1 MSSQPSPNNPAKANQ
16 DQFAEFLRKE
26 YDNIAQAHFKTT
38 EMISEYIK
46 HYLTLVT
53 IPFSVLVVLMNL
65 DVFKNAIA
73 SGTLDRLFIIPVA
86 LLFLVISFIGFMFFW
101 YIINLRMDALLYA
114 RTINGIRKYFY
125 DHDKSLD
132 PIEHYRIRVLP
143 QSPFI
148 PGYRE
153 GYFFSPLVITFSIL
167 NSLYFYI
174 SFTALVFGFGNNI
187 PFESPFVIVS
197 TASFF
202 LFHGIWYSY
211 LAQKRELSYLQS
223 NILGIDIDGVMNLQR
238 KQFAKYLNKNTGKN
252 IDTNNIT
259 VIPVRDCPSLNLT
272 QRDEFAVF
280 NDPTYWTTMECAPGA
295 SEVISRLRNSMKLKI
310 HVFTS
315 RPWPYFARSLN
326 SQQKKDLKGV
336 WKEISKKYVTEVYK
350 KRNLW
355 SKIKAPFIELI
366 RFSPYRILSVWSV
379 IQPSKPIERITKAWL
394 EENNIEFDKL
404 MVEMGSEEV
413 ADPAANLHN
422 RFYASRQKQI
432 KYFIED
438 DLIKAE
444 KLAYICDVIFLIDQ
458 PYNQKTVLP
467 GNVIRVKDWN
477 EILLQMRQLS

>member
-1 MSSQPSPNNPAKANQ
+1 MSSQPSPNDPDKANR

-26 YDNIAQAHFKTT
+26 YDNIAQAHFKTM

-73 SGTLDRLFIIPVA
+73 SGTLNRLFIIPVA
-86 LLFLVISFIGFMFFW
+86 FLFLVISFIGLMFFW
-101 YIINLRMDALLYA
+101 YIFNLRMDALLYA

-125 DHDKSLD
+125 DHDKTLD
-132 PIEHYRIRVLP
+132 LIDHYRIRVLP

-153 GYFFSPLVITFSIL
+153 FYFFGPLVITFSIL
-167 NSLYFYI
+167 NSLYFYVSI
-174 SFTALVFGFGNNI
+174 AALVFTIGNNT
-187 PFESPFVIVS
+187 PFESHLVIVS
-197 TASFF
+197 TASFYS
-202 LFHGIWYSY
+202 FHVFWYLY

-238 KQFAKYLNKNTGKN
+238 MQFAKYVNKNAGKN
-252 IDTNNIT
+252 IDPNNIT
-259 VIPVRDCPSLNLT
+259 VIPVRDCPGLNLT

-295 SEVISRLRNSMKLKI
+295 SEVIHRLRNSMRLKI

-315 RPWPYFARSLN
+315 RRWPYFDRSLN
-326 SQQKKDLKGV
+326 SQQEKDLKRV
-336 WKEISKKYVTEVYK
+336 WKETSNKYATDVYK

-366 RFSPYRILSVWSV
+366 RFFPYRILRVWSV
-379 IQPSKPIERITKAWL
+379 IRPSQPIERITKAWL
-394 EENNIEFDKL
+394 EENNIEFDTL

-413 ADPAANLHN
+413 ADPAAHLHN
-422 RFYASRQKQI
+422 RFYASRYKQI

-444 KLAYICDVIFLIDQ
+444 KLAYICDVVFLIDQ
-458 PYNQKTVLP
+458 PYNQKPVLP
-467 GNVIRVKDWN
+467 GNVIRVKDWD
-477 EILLQMRQLS
+477 EIHLHMRKLS

>member
-1 MSSQPSPNNPAKANQ
+1 MSSQSSPNDPDKANR

-65 DVFKNAIA
+65 DIFKNAIA
-73 SGTLDRLFIIPVA
+73 SGSLDRLFIIPVY
-86 LLFLVISFIGFMFFW
+86 LLFFVISFIGFMFFW

-114 RTINGIRKYFY
+114 RTINGIRKFFY

-153 GYFFSPLVITFSIL
+153 RYFFIPLVITFSIL
-167 NSLYFYI
+167 NSIFLFVSI
-174 SFTALVFGFGNNI
+174 EAFVFANGNNI
-187 PFESPFVIVS
+187 PFINPLIILS
-197 TASFF
+197 TAGFF
-202 LFHGIWYSY
+202 VFHGIWYLY
-211 LAQKRELSYLQS
+211 LAHKRELSYLQS

-259 VIPVRDCPSLNLT
+259 VIPVRDCPDLNIT
-272 QRDEFAVF
+272 QSDEFAVF

-295 SEVISRLRNSMKLKI
+295 SEVIRRLRNSMKLKI

-315 RPWPYFARSLN
+315 RRWPYSARNLT
-326 SQQKKDLKGV
+326 SQQKADLKGD
-336 WKEISKKYVTEVYK
+336 WKEISNKYVTKVYK

-355 SKIKAPFIELI
+355 SKIKAPFKELI
-366 RFSPYRILSVWSV
+366 HFFPYRILRGWSV
-379 IQPSKPIERITKAWL
+379 IRPSQPIERITKAWL
-394 EENNIEFDKL
+394 EENNIEFDAL

-413 ADPAANLHN
+413 ADPSADLHN

-444 KLAYICDVIFLIDQ
+444 KLAYICDVVFLIDQ
-458 PYNQKTVLP
+458 PYNHKTVLP

-477 EILLQMRQLS
+477 EILLQMRQFS